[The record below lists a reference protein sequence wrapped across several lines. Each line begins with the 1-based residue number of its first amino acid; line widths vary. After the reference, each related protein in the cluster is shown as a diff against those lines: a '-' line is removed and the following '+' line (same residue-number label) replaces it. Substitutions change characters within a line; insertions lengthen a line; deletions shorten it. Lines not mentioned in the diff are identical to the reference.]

1 MGSFGIGREGIG
13 RQTERSTV
21 ELWPITREMMRR
33 GGRPESQTSR
43 PRYSPSYD
51 ATYRNAVLKLGR
63 AFASLRIERGE
74 LSVNFTP
81 TLIPSNE
88 IATPQRSA
96 QLPHCFQFLPIL
108 PLFEENP
115 CRCACRARVAAKS

>member
-1 MGSFGIGREGIG
+1 MGSFGIGREREGIG

-33 GGRPESQTSR
+33 GGRPESPTSR

-63 AFASLRIERGE
+63 AFASLRIVSEGTFCQ
-74 LSVNFTP
+74 LHSD
-81 TLIPSNE
+81 SNTE
-88 IATPQRSA
+88 
-96 QLPHCFQFLPIL
+96 
-108 PLFEENP
+108 
-115 CRCACRARVAAKS
+115 